1 MTFDNGPTPIR
12 RYMIQ
17 RYARKIRGRVLGKMP
32 FSQYAHFGEL
42 LLTIQL
48 LCSTQLSTRS
58 SVSVPLRFTRPSCV
72 LFVPLFLHEG
82 ISL

>member
-1 MTFDNGPTPIR
+1 MTFNNMLTPIR

-32 FSQYAHFGEL
+32 FSHYAHFGEL

-58 SVSVPLRFTRPSCV
+58 SVSVPLRSTRPSCV
-72 LFVPLFLHEG
+72 LFAALPA
-82 ISL
+82 